1 MRSITHVT
9 PKPRIRLPR
18 SSRLRSGYQHA
29 KVRAEGLSCHG
40 SLIRMGL
47 LENQCD
53 RSEEV
58 SCTQGAVVVSKRVGP
73 AVVRNKVKRRLREIY
88 RHALPSLKPGLW
100 LVVTAKPSAATAS
113 LFTLRS
119 EWLRLGKRLSIFSEC

>member
-1 MRSITHVT
+1 
-9 PKPRIRLPR
+9 
-18 SSRLRSGYQHA
+18 
-29 KVRAEGLSCHG
+29 
-40 SLIRMGL
+40 MGL
-47 LENQCD
+47 LENHFD
-53 RSEEV
+53 KSEKSEE
-58 SCTQGAVVVSKRVGP
+58 SNCTQGAVVVSKRVGP

-119 EWLRLGKRLSIFSEC
+119 EWLRLGKRLSIFSEN